1 MEQKPRKKIPERRCT
16 GCGERFEKPLLIR
29 VLRSPEGEIM
39 LDATGKKP
47 GRGAYLCKNPAC
59 LKKARKTHRLEQSL
73 AVSIPDAI
81 YERLEGEL
89 TGDR

>member
-1 MEQKPRKKIPERRCT
+1 
-16 GCGERFEKPLLIR
+16 
-29 VLRSPEGEIM
+29 M